1 MNYLTL
7 ENVTKSFGEK
17 ILFQDVNL
25 QISKGEKIALVAKNG
40 SGKTTLLRVIAGEET
55 GEGELC
61 NIIKR
66 KDIRIGYL
74 NQEPEFFDDWNI
86 MQTVF
91 DSENIQI
98 KAVRA
103 YEEAMLHPDDSDAME
118 KALIAMD
125 DQKAWD
131 VESKVKE
138 ILFKLNITEL
148 DRTMGTLSGGQQK
161 RVALAKIL
169 IDEPDF
175 VILDEPTNHL
185 DLSMIEWLEEYLKSP
200 NITLFMVTH
209 DRYFLERVC
218 NHIIELDQGEFFK
231 YSGSYSDFLE
241 KKQLRYENDLVVTD
255 KAKKLMR
262 KELDWIRRMP
272 KARTTKAKSRV
283 DAFDDIKK
291 KATKQIDRDKIQ
303 IDIKGTR
310 LGSKILEA
318 NYINKKF
325 GDLVIVKDFLYKFR
339 KMERVG
345 IVGKN
350 GVGKTTFLK
359 MLTQEIRPD
368 SGKIV
373 VGGTVKFGYY
383 TQDGM
388 TLDEDKRV
396 IDVVREIAEYIPM
409 NKGQKLTASQLLERF
424 LFPAPQ
430 QQVYV
435 SKLSGGE
442 RRRLFL
448 LTIIMQNPN
457 FLILDEPTNDLDIV
471 SMNVLEEFL
480 IDFPG
485 CVLVVSHDRYF
496 MDKII
501 DHLFVFEGEGKI
513 KDYNGNYR
521 EYQAQKKE
529 EEKEKKKE
537 SSVTAKKTLTKAEQT
552 AIPGLTFEEKKEF
565 KKLERAILRIEE
577 RRKEIN
583 ALFLDP
589 NMDQQKLI
597 ELGEETNTLKDEL
610 EEKEMRWMELAE
622 KMEG

>member
-1 MNYLTL
+1 
-7 ENVTKSFGEK
+7 
-17 ILFQDVNL
+17 
-25 QISKGEKIALVAKNG
+25 
-40 SGKTTLLRVIAGEET
+40 
-55 GEGELC
+55 
-61 NIIKR
+61 
-66 KDIRIGYL
+66 
-74 NQEPEFFDDWNI
+74 
-86 MQTVF
+86 
-91 DSENIQI
+91 
-98 KAVRA
+98 
-103 YEEAMLHPDDSDAME
+103 
-118 KALIAMD
+118 
-125 DQKAWD
+125 
-131 VESKVKE
+131 
-138 ILFKLNITEL
+138 
-148 DRTMGTLSGGQQK
+148 
-161 RVALAKIL
+161 
-169 IDEPDF
+169 
-175 VILDEPTNHL
+175 
-185 DLSMIEWLEEYLKSP
+185 
-200 NITLFMVTH
+200 
-209 DRYFLERVC
+209 
-218 NHIIELDQGEFFK
+218 
-231 YSGSYSDFLE
+231 
-241 KKQLRYENDLVVTD
+241 
-255 KAKKLMR
+255 
-262 KELDWIRRMP
+262 
-272 KARTTKAKSRV
+272 
-283 DAFDDIKK
+283 
-291 KATKQIDRDKIQ
+291 
-303 IDIKGTR
+303 
-310 LGSKILEA
+310 
-318 NYINKKF
+318 
-325 GDLVIVKDFLYKFR
+325 
-339 KMERVG
+339 
-345 IVGKN
+345 
-350 GVGKTTFLK
+350 
-359 MLTQEIRPD
+359 
-368 SGKIV
+368 
-373 VGGTVKFGYY
+373 
-383 TQDGM
+383 
-388 TLDEDKRV
+388 
-396 IDVVREIAEYIPM
+396 M

-537 SSVTAKKTLTKAEQT
+537 SSVATKKSLTKAEQT

-565 KKLERAILRIEE
+565 KKLERAISRIEE

>member
-17 ILFQDVNL
+17 VLFQNVNL

-40 SGKTTLLRVIAGEET
+40 SGKTTLLRVIAGEEA

-61 NIIKR
+61 KILKR

-74 NQEPEFFDDWNI
+74 SQEPEFFDDWSI
-86 MQTVF
+86 MQSVF
-91 DSENIQI
+91 DSENVQI

-103 YEEAMLHPDDSDAME
+103 YEEAMLNPDNTEAME
-118 KALIAMD
+118 KALVAMD

-131 VESKVKE
+131 VESRIKE
-138 ILFKLNITEL
+138 ILFKLNITDL
-148 DRTMGTLSGGQQK
+148 DRHMGTLSGGQRK
-161 RVALAKIL
+161 RVALAKLL

-175 VILDEPTNHL
+175 LIFDEPTNHL
-185 DLSMIEWLEEYLKSP
+185 DLSMIEWLEEYLSSP
-200 NITLFMVTH
+200 NLTLFMVTH

-218 NHIIELDQGEFFK
+218 NTIIELDQGDFYR

-241 KKQLRYENDLVVTD
+241 KKQLRYENEQVVTD
-255 KAKKLMR
+255 KARKLMK

-272 KARTTKAKSRV
+272 KARTTKNKARV
-283 DAFDDIKK
+283 DAFDGIKK
-291 KATKQIDRDKIQ
+291 KASKQVDRDKIQ
-303 IDIKGTR
+303 IDIKGAR

-318 NYINKKF
+318 HYLCKSF
-325 GDLVIVKDFLYKFR
+325 GENVIVKDFFYKFR
-339 KMERVG
+339 RMERVG

-359 MLTQEIRPD
+359 LLTQELRPD
-368 SGKIV
+368 SGKVV

-388 TLDEDKRV
+388 NLDEDKRV
-396 IDVVREIAEYIPM
+396 LDVVQDIAEYIPL

-442 RRRLFL
+442 RRRLYL
-448 LTIIMQNPN
+448 LTILMQNPN

-480 IDFPG
+480 LNFPG
-485 CVLVVSHDRYF
+485 CVIVVSHDRYF
-496 MDKII
+496 MDKIV
-501 DHLFVFEGEGKI
+501 DHIFVFEGEGNI

-521 EYQAQKKE
+521 EYQALKKE
-529 EEKEKKKE
+529 EDREKKKE
-537 SSVTAKKTLTKAEQT
+537 SAASNKQVITKAERT
-552 AIPGLTFEEKKEF
+552 AIPGLSQEEKKEF
-565 KKLERAILRIEE
+565 KRLERSINKIEE
-577 RRKEIN
+577 RRKEIE
-583 ALFLDP
+583 ALFMDSSLD
-589 NMDQQKLI
+589 QARLI
-597 ELGEETNTLKDEL
+597 ELGEESNALKDEL

>member
-1 MNYLTL
+1 VNYLTL

-103 YEEAMLHPDDSDAME
+103 YEEAMLHPDDTDAME

-218 NHIIELDQGEFFK
+218 NHII
-231 YSGSYSDFLE
+231 
-241 KKQLRYENDLVVTD
+241 
-255 KAKKLMR
+255 
-262 KELDWIRRMP
+262 
-272 KARTTKAKSRV
+272 
-283 DAFDDIKK
+283 
-291 KATKQIDRDKIQ
+291 
-303 IDIKGTR
+303 
-310 LGSKILEA
+310 
-318 NYINKKF
+318 
-325 GDLVIVKDFLYKFR
+325 
-339 KMERVG
+339 
-345 IVGKN
+345 
-350 GVGKTTFLK
+350 
-359 MLTQEIRPD
+359 
-368 SGKIV
+368 
-373 VGGTVKFGYY
+373 
-383 TQDGM
+383 
-388 TLDEDKRV
+388 
-396 IDVVREIAEYIPM
+396 
-409 NKGQKLTASQLLERF
+409 
-424 LFPAPQ
+424 
-430 QQVYV
+430 
-435 SKLSGGE
+435 
-442 RRRLFL
+442 
-448 LTIIMQNPN
+448 
-457 FLILDEPTNDLDIV
+457 
-471 SMNVLEEFL
+471 
-480 IDFPG
+480 
-485 CVLVVSHDRYF
+485 
-496 MDKII
+496 
-501 DHLFVFEGEGKI
+501 
-513 KDYNGNYR
+513 
-521 EYQAQKKE
+521 
-529 EEKEKKKE
+529 
-537 SSVTAKKTLTKAEQT
+537 
-552 AIPGLTFEEKKEF
+552 
-565 KKLERAILRIEE
+565 
-577 RRKEIN
+577 
-583 ALFLDP
+583 
-589 NMDQQKLI
+589 
-597 ELGEETNTLKDEL
+597 
-610 EEKEMRWMELAE
+610 
-622 KMEG
+622 

>member
-1 MNYLTL
+1 VNYLTL

-103 YEEAMLHPDDSDAME
+103 YEEAMLHPDDTDAME

-283 DAFDDIKK
+283 DAFDNIKK

-310 LGSKILEA
+310 LGGKILEA

-368 SGKIV
+368 SGQIV

-537 SSVTAKKTLTKAEQT
+537 SSVATKKSLTKAEQT

-565 KKLERAILRIEE
+565 KKLERAISRIEE

>member
-1 MNYLTL
+1 
-7 ENVTKSFGEK
+7 
-17 ILFQDVNL
+17 
-25 QISKGEKIALVAKNG
+25 
-40 SGKTTLLRVIAGEET
+40 
-55 GEGELC
+55 
-61 NIIKR
+61 
-66 KDIRIGYL
+66 
-74 NQEPEFFDDWNI
+74 
-86 MQTVF
+86 
-91 DSENIQI
+91 
-98 KAVRA
+98 
-103 YEEAMLHPDDSDAME
+103 
-118 KALIAMD
+118 
-125 DQKAWD
+125 
-131 VESKVKE
+131 
-138 ILFKLNITEL
+138 
-148 DRTMGTLSGGQQK
+148 
-161 RVALAKIL
+161 
-169 IDEPDF
+169 
-175 VILDEPTNHL
+175 
-185 DLSMIEWLEEYLKSP
+185 
-200 NITLFMVTH
+200 
-209 DRYFLERVC
+209 
-218 NHIIELDQGEFFK
+218 
-231 YSGSYSDFLE
+231 
-241 KKQLRYENDLVVTD
+241 
-255 KAKKLMR
+255 
-262 KELDWIRRMP
+262 
-272 KARTTKAKSRV
+272 
-283 DAFDDIKK
+283 
-291 KATKQIDRDKIQ
+291 
-303 IDIKGTR
+303 
-310 LGSKILEA
+310 
-318 NYINKKF
+318 
-325 GDLVIVKDFLYKFR
+325 
-339 KMERVG
+339 MERVG

-368 SGKIV
+368 SGQIV

-537 SSVTAKKTLTKAEQT
+537 SSVATKKSLTKAEQT

-565 KKLERAILRIEE
+565 KKLERAISRIEE

>member
-1 MNYLTL
+1 VNYLTL

-103 YEEAMLHPDDSDAME
+103 YEEAMLHPDDTDAME

-283 DAFDDIKK
+283 DAFDNIKK

-310 LGSKILEA
+310 LGGKILEA

-368 SGKIV
+368 SGQIV

-537 SSVTAKKTLTKAEQT
+537 SSVATKKSLTKAEQT

-565 KKLERAILRIEE
+565 KKLERAISRI
-577 RRKEIN
+577 
-583 ALFLDP
+583 
-589 NMDQQKLI
+589 
-597 ELGEETNTLKDEL
+597 EETNTLKDEL